1 MVLVDAGVILWC
13 QWMLTSFCGVS
24 GCWRRGLEPAYAAG
38 GRQVTAVVCRL
49 CVVSTGVQDLGG
61 ECVW

>member
-24 GCWRRGLEPAYAAG
+24 GCWRRGLEPAYTAG
-38 GRQVTAVVCRL
+38 GRQVTAVVCWL
-49 CVVSTGVQDLGG
+49 CVVSTGV
-61 ECVW
+61 